1 MLIGV
6 TDLKRGNVRA
16 KRGSPAPAGTDK
28 TASSGPGGRRRPY
41 GWLAAPVVAAL
52 VVARASAVP
61 LPAAG
66 TATQATAVI
75 GLLAGSAVLAVTPG
89 VALLSVV
96 ARFRRLGQAT
106 ALGLLYAGAGITAMA
121 GFWAWF
127 ASFWLGVGFDG
138 AMLALSL
145 VLIAIFGRRG
155 DLGRL
160 GLSRP
165 LSLALAVSVLY
176 TATVFLRG
184 GPTANPAENVG
195 SILWPQPDNSI
206 PLFFAAKVATHAP
219 LGGYLLGGW
228 LSSDRPPLETGFALL
243 QWPQWYPA
251 GREGDYQFLGTVLQS
266 AWLPAL
272 WVAFRVRGVPAG
284 RTCAAVLATAA
295 TGVMYMNTVYVWPK
309 MLAGAL
315 AISAL
320 AILVSRDPGD
330 RNGVGPLVAVLT
342 ALSLLAHGG
351 TSFDLLA
358 FAPLVI
364 RRRRAITTGAAAAG
378 AAAMAAL
385 YVPWLLYQHFVNPP
399 GNRLLKW
406 MLAGVTSVD
415 RRGALPTIIEQYR
428 SLSLPQVLGNKGGN
442 ALTLLVNLRLLRQL
456 HLEWTGGF
464 YGSARIAEL
473 YFLVPA
479 AGLLLLGALALLL
492 PSARPRLGD
501 VGPLAAF
508 TALATAAWVALLW
521 GGQSEVGPVTT
532 QVHQGPYAAVT
543 LFIGLCALGVTALP
557 PWLAGVILTASAA
570 WFAVEWLPGITI
582 HPIWPYVPANSP
594 VDWSMAIAGG
604 CALAAIIV
612 IARSAAGRLGDHRR
626 ADLTE
631 AEPGVDARHRRVGRR
646 KEHGRGPAGQ
656 GVRREHVGDRGAEA
670 SATAGREHA
679 DPGDL
684 RDVAG

>member
-1 MLIGV
+1 M
-6 TDLKRGNVRA
+6 
-16 KRGSPAPAGTDK
+16 
-28 TASSGPGGRRRPY
+28 
-41 GWLAAPVVAAL
+41 
-52 VVARASAVP
+52 AV
-61 LPAAG
+61 
-66 TATQATAVI
+66 
-75 GLLAGSAVLAVTPG
+75 
-89 VALLSVV
+89 
-96 ARFRRLGQAT
+96 
-106 ALGLLYAGAGITAMA
+106 
-121 GFWAWF
+121 
-127 ASFWLGVGFDG
+127 
-138 AMLALSL
+138 
-145 VLIAIFGRRG
+145 
-155 DLGRL
+155 
-160 GLSRP
+160 
-165 LSLALAVSVLY
+165 
-176 TATVFLRG
+176 
-184 GPTANPAENVG
+184 
-195 SILWPQPDNSI
+195 
-206 PLFFAAKVATHAP
+206 
-219 LGGYLLGGW
+219 
-228 LSSDRPPLETGFALL
+228 
-243 QWPQWYPA
+243 
-251 GREGDYQFLGTVLQS
+251 
-266 AWLPAL
+266 
-272 WVAFRVRGVPAG
+272 
-284 RTCAAVLATAA
+284 
-295 TGVMYMNTVYVWPK
+295 
-309 MLAGAL
+309 
-315 AISAL
+315 
-320 AILVSRDPGD
+320 
-330 RNGVGPLVAVLT
+330 
-342 ALSLLAHGG
+342 
-351 TSFDLLA
+351 
-358 FAPLVI
+358 
-364 RRRRAITTGAAAAG
+364 
-378 AAAMAAL
+378 L
-385 YVPWLLYQHFVNPP
+385 YVPWLLYQHFVDPP

-415 RRGALPTIIEQYR
+415 SRGALPTIIERYR

-521 GGQSEVGPVTT
+521 GGQSALGPVTT

-594 VDWSMAIAGG
+594 VDWSMAVAGG

-612 IARSAAGRLGDHRR
+612 VARSAARLGDHRR

-631 AEPGVDARHRRVGRR
+631 AEPSVDARHRRVGRR
-646 KEHGRGPAGQ
+646 KEYGRGAAGQ